1 MSSDSESLSIELPND
16 YELQNYTITKVMGK
30 GGADITY
37 LATENDTDRRVVIKE
52 NYPTQF
58 SARNINN
65 YRVGPAGTAH
75 KEDYIWALAS
85 FLDEAKI
92 LTRLNHP
99 NIVRVLTAFK
109 VLGTAYYVM
118 DYIGGH
124 PLHEVAP
131 APQQMTEEWLLGI
144 LRPMLS
150 ALGYI
155 HSRPEILLHR
165 DIKPSNI
172 LVDPE
177 GTPILIDFGATRSVI
192 STRTHSKM
200 GTPGYAPHEQWSGS
214 KKCGPWTDLYALG
227 ATCYYL
233 IVGEA
238 PPDCQ
243 DRMPDDC
250 YNPLAPRPELRGQFS
265 PTLLASID
273 KALSLRADARWQSA
287 QDWLDELT
295 ADERTEA
302 EANTRNELAQLRT
315 ALADAL
321 EHGQQTES
329 KLKSAEKA
337 LQIAETTAANLLR
350 QLKNAAQG
358 NTGKRRSYGGC
369 LIISLLLLA
378 ASGALNYHQYQY
390 AESLSTQTENV
401 KNELM
406 QAEEK
411 ANKAEEAADAQYRK
425 GLSFYEQQDY
435 TKAVEWFQKAA
446 NQGDASAQCY
456 LGFCYEKGHGVQQDY
471 TKAVEWYKKS
481 AEQGQVNAQFN
492 LGVCYERARGVQQ
505 DYTKAVEWY
514 KKAANQGYAD
524 AQFNLGVCYERSRGV
539 QQNYTKAVEW
549 FQKAANQGYADAQ
562 CSLGVCYGKG
572 YGVQQDY
579 TKAVEWFQKAA
590 EQGQVNAQFNL
601 GVCYERGRGVQQDY
615 TKAVEWYKKS
625 ANQGNADAQFNL
637 GVCYEYGLGVQKNIA
652 QAIKWY
658 RKASQQGNEYA
669 GSALKRLER

>member
-16 YELQNYTITKVMGK
+16 YELQNYTITKVMGQ
-30 GGADITY
+30 GGFDITY

-85 FLDEAKI
+85 FLNEAKI

-177 GTPILIDFGATRSVI
+177 GTPILIDFGASRSVI

-233 IVGEA
+233 IVGED
-238 PPDCQ
+238 PPDCH

-273 KALSLRADARWQSA
+273 KALALRIDARWQSA

-295 ADERTEA
+295 ADERAAQEEARRQQAEA

-337 LQIAETTAANLLR
+337 LQITETTAANLQR

-401 KNELM
+401 NNELM
-406 QAEEK
+406 QAEEKVRKTEEAQQSAEKKAAESDEK

-425 GLSFYEQQDY
+425 GLSFYEQ
-435 TKAVEWFQKAA
+435 
-446 NQGDASAQCY
+446 
-456 LGFCYEKGHGVQQDY
+456 
-471 TKAVEWYKKS
+471 
-481 AEQGQVNAQFN
+481 
-492 LGVCYERARGVQQ
+492 R
-505 DYTKAVEWY
+505 
-514 KKAANQGYAD
+514 
-524 AQFNLGVCYERSRGV
+524 
-539 QQNYTKAVEW
+539 
-549 FQKAANQGYADAQ
+549 
-562 CSLGVCYGKG
+562 
-572 YGVQQDY
+572 DY

-590 EQGQVNAQFNL
+590 EQGHAIAQCYL

-615 TKAVEWYKKS
+615 TKAVEWFQK
-625 ANQGNADAQFNL
+625 AAEQGDAAAQFNL
-637 GVCYEYGLGVQKNIA
+637 GVCYYYGRGVQQDYTKAVEWYKKAAEQGDAGAQCNLGVCYENGHGVQQDYTKAVEWYKKAANQGHAIAQCNLGVCYERGHGVQQDYTKAVEWYKKAANQGQVNAQYNLGHCYEYGLGVQKNIA

-658 RKASQQGNEYA
+658 RKASQQGNEAA
-669 GSALKRLER
+669 GAALKRLKR